1 MKAFQGGVLLV
12 IVLLAMTSGIAAG
25 AKMGTLNVS
34 SIPQPAQILLNGSPV
49 GFTPDSISLPVGY
62 YSLKL
67 TYPNYTD
74 YNRNIRIRN
83 NVTTTV
89 SAIMKPIPVPKVGN
103 LNVSSIPFG
112 AATAFYLNGS
122 YKGTIP
128 ADGRQIDNLPVGRYE
143 VKLTR
148 DGYKDWIKVVRV
160 YNGSTTYVHALLQG
174 FSGVYTGALNISS
187 IPPGAMLYVNNSS
200 KGPTPQFIPNLP
212 IGNYTLNLTLP
223 GYDDFGTEVTVTSG
237 NTTEVIAVMQALP
250 PQPRIKVGS
259 LDIASDPDGAAVYLN
274 NSFRGVT
281 PLFIADLPEGT
292 YKVKITYAGYA
303 DFNKNDVQIIDAQTT
318 QLYIFMQAVPLP
330 PAVKTGSISIDSFP
344 QGAYVF
350 VNNSSLGMTPV
361 LIPNLPTGWYDIRLE
376 KSGYLNW
383 NKTIKVQ
390 DSQTYPIYAFLQ
402 PIPPGTL
409 IINSDPPG
417 AEIYLVDPNGIGSY
431 PGYTNKTFSNIMPGL
446 YWIKVQQY
454 GFGVNYTN
462 AMVEP
467 GNVTVVNFTLPNMC
481 VFPFAYP

>member
-25 AKMGTLNVS
+25 AKMGTLNVT

-49 GFTPDSISLPVGY
+49 GFTPDSINLPIGY

-67 TYPNYTD
+67 VRPNYTD

-89 SAIMKPIPVPKVGN
+89 SAIMKPIPVPKLGN
-103 LNVSSIPFG
+103 LNVSSVPSG
-112 AATAFYLNGS
+112 TTLYLNGS
-122 YKGTIP
+122 DKGNVGPNGKLIS
-128 ADGRQIDNLPVGRYE
+128 DLPVGQYQVR
-143 VKLTR
+143 LTK
-148 DGYKDWIKVVRV
+148 DGFSDYIKVVRV
-160 YNGSTTYVHALLQG
+160 YNATTTQVRAVLQG
-174 FSGVYTGALNISS
+174 FSGVYTGSLSVS
-187 IPPGAMLYVNNSS
+187 TIPSGAMLYVNNSP
-200 KGPTPQFIPNLP
+200 KGPTPQLLNDLP
-212 IGNYTLNLTLP
+212 VGTYVINLTLP
-223 GYDDFGTEVTVTSG
+223 GYLDYGADVNVTSG
-237 NTTEVIAVMQALP
+237 NTTEVVVVMQALP
-250 PQPRIKVGS
+250 PQPRVKTGS
-259 LDIASDPDGAAVYLN
+259 LDILSDPEGASVYLN
-274 NSFRGVT
+274 NSFRGNT
-281 PLFIADLPEGT
+281 PLLISDLPNGT
-292 YKVKITYAGYA
+292 YKVKLTYPGYA
-303 DFNKNDVQIIDAQTT
+303 DFTKNDVQIVDAQTT

-344 QGAYVF
+344 QGAFVF
-350 VNNSSLGMTPV
+350 VNNSSQGTTPALV
-361 LIPNLPTGWYDIRLE
+361 SNLPIGWYDIRLE
-376 KSGYLNW
+376 KAGYLTW

-390 DSQTYPIYAFLQ
+390 DSQIYPIYAFLQ

-417 AEIYLVDPNGIGSY
+417 AEIYLIDPNGMGSY